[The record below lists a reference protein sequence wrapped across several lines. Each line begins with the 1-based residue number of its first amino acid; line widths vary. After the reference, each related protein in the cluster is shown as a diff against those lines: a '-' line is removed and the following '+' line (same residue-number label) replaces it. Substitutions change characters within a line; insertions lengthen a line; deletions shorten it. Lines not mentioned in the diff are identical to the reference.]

1 MLGVLGKGADALV
14 DEEGGARDTCG
25 TATGHESDV
34 ARDLGLTKVRSF
46 C

>member
-25 TATGHESDV
+25 TAAGHESDV
-34 ARDLGLTKVRSF
+34 ARDLGLTKVRPF